1 MTDRLS
7 REISYLRLSV
17 TDRCNLRCTYC
28 MPAEGGPGLA
38 RKDILSYEELLRLAY
53 LLAGVGVRRVRL
65 TGGEPLLRKDL
76 DRLVAGLKAV
86 PGIEWVGL
94 TTNGVLLKE
103 QLPALLCAGLDGVNL
118 SLDTLDREQYRQITR
133 RDSLAE
139 ALEGLEAA
147 RSYSM
152 LRVKLNCVPTALNRD
167 QWVSLAALA
176 QGTPVLDVRFI
187 ELMPIGLGIGIPRC
201 EEAEILE
208 ALEGAFGPARSCPWE
223 PGTGPARYVTFAG
236 FAGRVGFI
244 SAVSHPFC
252 HGCNRIRLTARGGLK
267 PCLQYGLETDL
278 AALLRG
284 GASDEEL
291 SAQIGRIIWEKPAG
305 HHFQCASALGDESRA
320 MNQIG
325 G

>member
-1 MTDRLS
+1 MTDGQNRD
-7 REISYLRLSV
+7 ISYLRLSV

-28 MPAEGGPGLA
+28 MPAEGVPSLA
-38 RKDILSYEELLRLAY
+38 HSEILSYEELLRLVR
-53 LLAGVGVRRVRL
+53 LLAQLGVRRVRL
-65 TGGEPLLRKDL
+65 TGGEPLVRKNL
-76 DRLVAGLKAV
+76 ERLVAGLKEV
-86 PGIEWVGL
+86 PGIRWVGL

-103 QLPALLCAGLDGVNL
+103 QLPGLLRAGLDGVNL

-133 RDSLAE
+133 RDAFKQ

-147 RSYSM
+147 RACSA

-167 QWVSLAALA
+167 QWVPLAALA
-176 QGTPVLDVRFI
+176 KEAPALDVRFI
-187 ELMPIGLGIGIPRC
+187 ELMPIGLGCGLPRC
-201 EEAEILE
+201 EEGEVLAE
-208 ALEGAFGPARSCPWE
+208 LEGVFGSGRPFPREPGAGPAH
-223 PGTGPARYVTFAG
+223 YVTFDG
-236 FAGRVGFI
+236 FSGRVGFI

-252 HGCNRIRLTARGGLK
+252 GGCNRLRLTARGGLK

-284 GASDEEL
+284 GAGDEEL
-291 SAQIGRIIWEKPAG
+291 TAQIRRTVWEKPAG
-305 HHFQCASALGDESRA
+305 HHFWRASELGDEGRA

>member
-1 MTDRLS
+1 MTDRLD
-7 REISYLRLSV
+7 RRISYLRMSV

-28 MPAEGGPGLA
+28 MPSEGVPSLA
-38 RKDILSYEELLRLAY
+38 HGDILSYEELLRLTRLFARQ
-53 LLAGVGVRRVRL
+53 GVRRVRL
-65 TGGEPLLRKDL
+65 TGGEPLVRRDL
-76 DRLVAGLKAV
+76 DRLVSGLKEI

-103 QLPALLCAGLDGVNL
+103 QLPALLRAGLDGVNL

-147 RSYSM
+147 RSCSA
-152 LRVKLNCVPTALNRD
+152 LQIKINCVPTGLNRD

-176 QGTPVLDVRFI
+176 QGTPALDVRFI
-187 ELMPIGLGIGIPRC
+187 ELMPIGLGNGIPRC
-201 EEAEILE
+201 EEAEVLAKLE
-208 ALEGAFGPARSCPWE
+208 RAFGPARSCPPE
-223 PGTGPARYVTFAG
+223 PGAGPARYVAFAG
-236 FAGRVGFI
+236 FAGRVGLI

-252 HGCNRIRLTARGGLK
+252 GGCNRIRLTARGGLK

-284 GASDEEL
+284 GASDEAL
-291 SAQIGRIIWEKPAG
+291 SMQIRQTIWEKPAS
-305 HHFQCASALGDESRA
+305 HHFQCASALGDERRA

>member
-1 MTDRLS
+1 MKDRLE

-28 MPAEGGPGLA
+28 MPAEGVPELA
-38 RKDILSYEELLRLAY
+38 RRDILSYEELLRLARI
-53 LLAGVGVRRVRL
+53 LAGLGVRRVRL
-65 TGGEPLLRKDL
+65 TGGEPLVRRDL
-76 DRLVAGLKAV
+76 ERLVAGLKAI

-94 TTNGVLLKE
+94 TTNGILLKE
-103 QLPALLCAGLDGVNL
+103 QLPALLRAGLDGVNL
-118 SLDTLDREQYRQITR
+118 SLDTLDREQFRKITR
-133 RDSLAE
+133 RDGLDQ

-147 RSYSM
+147 RSCSG
-152 LRVKLNCVPTALNRD
+152 LRVKLNCVPTDLNRD
-167 QWVSLAALA
+167 QWVPLAALA
-176 QGTPVLDVRFI
+176 RERPALDVRFI
-187 ELMPIGLGIGIPRC
+187 ELMPIGSGSGLPRC
-201 EEAEILE
+201 EEGEVLAE
-208 ALEGAFGPARSCPWE
+208 LEGAFGPARSCLRE
-223 PGTGPARYVTFAG
+223 PGAGPARYVAFAG
-236 FAGRVGFI
+236 FAGRVGLI

-291 SAQIGRIIWEKPAG
+291 SAQIERTIWEKPAG
-305 HHFQCASALGDESRA
+305 HHFQCASAAGDESRP